1 MEPVGHS
8 SLPRT
13 LLAALLAATLTSCA
27 IGPGEMWPIALVA
40 LLLFGGA
47 KLPGLMR
54 SMGSGIHEFRR
65 GLKKGEDEESLPPK
79 DTGEDD

>member
-1 MEPVGHS
+1 MVSVGSNRLLS
-8 SLPRT
+8 SSAAFLWVACLP
-13 LLAALLAATLTSCA
+13 SCTV
-27 IGPGEMWPIALVA
+27 GPTEMWPIAAVA

-65 GLKKGEDEESLPPK
+65 GLKKGEDEESLPPT
-79 DTGEDD
+79 DSDSDD